1 MSKNDLI
8 VTKNIKYDKYLK
20 NKKVSKNKKIKE
32 QLINR

>member
-8 VTKNIKYDKYLK
+8 VTKYIKYDKYLK

-32 QLINR
+32 QFINR